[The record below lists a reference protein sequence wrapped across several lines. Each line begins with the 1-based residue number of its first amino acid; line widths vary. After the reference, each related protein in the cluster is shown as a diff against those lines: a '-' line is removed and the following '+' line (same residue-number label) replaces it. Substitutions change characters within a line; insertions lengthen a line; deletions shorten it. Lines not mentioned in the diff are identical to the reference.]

1 MLFRICKSS
10 KLWLNMMRTI
20 RDCSLER
27 GMQGKTCIIE
37 LGKVFLM
44 SAAEWLLPI
53 LDGNAIRVISAWW
66 VGAF

>member
-1 MLFRICKSS
+1 
-10 KLWLNMMRTI
+10 MMHTI

>member
-1 MLFRICKSS
+1 
-10 KLWLNMMRTI
+10 MMHAI

-27 GMQGKTCIIE
+27 GMQGQTCITE

-53 LDGNAIRVISAWW
+53 LDGNDIRVISARW
-66 VGAF
+66 VVAF

>member
-1 MLFRICKSS
+1 
-10 KLWLNMMRTI
+10 MMHVI

-27 GMQGKTCIIE
+27 GMEGQICITL

-44 SAAEWLLPI
+44 RAAEQLLPI
-53 LDGNAIRVISAWW
+53 LNGNAIRVISAWW